1 GPPRR
6 RDVQRGRRHLRHLHP
21 AVRVWCPGHAD
32 HDLRNLGRR
41 LAQDADLWQR
51 RRPERAGSQ
60 RVRRPHPGQAR
71 RGRGRMA
78 RRTAGL
84 WPYGRVRE
92 LPRPRRERD
101 GSGAREGPLAARVRG
116 DRVSRSRRDPVHLRV
131 SGGEATRGCG
141 EHVRAAH
148 PSAGR
153 HNHGPKGPM
162 IGAELYTLRE
172 HLREPEAIAAGLN
185 RVRTLGYE
193 GVELAGLGPIEPAR
207 LATILQ
213 NTGLVACS
221 AHVAWERL
229 REDRDAAVED
239 CQTLGFTHMALPCLP
254 RASRDASGYARL
266 GLEAGEV
273 AARLQEAG
281 IRLSYHNHSFELER
295 FGAENG
301 LEILYRSS
309 DPSLVRAQ
317 IDTYWIQYGGGNPAA
332 WIRRLTG
339 RLPSV
344 HLKDMAVS
352 GGAAGLAEI
361 GRSEPA

>member
-1 GPPRR
+1 
-6 RDVQRGRRHLRHLHP
+6 
-21 AVRVWCPGHAD
+21 
-32 HDLRNLGRR
+32 
-41 LAQDADLWQR
+41 
-51 RRPERAGSQ
+51 
-60 RVRRPHPGQAR
+60 
-71 RGRGRMA
+71 
-78 RRTAGL
+78 
-84 WPYGRVRE
+84 
-92 LPRPRRERD
+92 
-101 GSGAREGPLAARVRG
+101 
-116 DRVSRSRRDPVHLRV
+116 
-131 SGGEATRGCG
+131 
-141 EHVRAAH
+141 
-148 PSAGR
+148 
-153 HNHGPKGPM
+153 M

-207 LATILQ
+207 LATILR

-239 CQTLGFTHMALPCLP
+239 CQTWGCAHMAVPVLPP
-254 RASRDASGYARL
+254 AYRDASGYARF

-352 GGAAGLAEI
+352 GGAPVMAEI
-361 GRSEPA
+361 GEGNLDWPDVLAACSEAGVEWLIVEQDVCRRDPFESLAISRRNLAAFLSQQPSSVRGTRA